1 MHPLR
6 STDALTFSI
15 LKVTFFILNT
25 CMTSNM
31 EIDFNF
37 STSIPESLGLRATD
51 NAELM
56 ILLFVF
62 SLSVYTAKIHV
73 HMIAVIRCSTIHV
86 EIFK

>member
-1 MHPLR
+1 
-6 STDALTFSI
+6 
-15 LKVTFFILNT
+15 
-25 CMTSNM
+25 M

-37 STSIPESLGLRATD
+37 STSIPESLDLRATD
-51 NAELM
+51 NAEPM

-73 HMIAVIRCSTIHV
+73 HMIAVTRCSTIHV